1 MTTNRIAL
9 LGSAMMGAVLLCGP
23 ALAQDYGYS
32 GPAYS
37 SPAYDAPPPRYD
49 APPARYD
56 VERPADTVEHVIV
69 RPDYDYVEKHQLIG
83 HINGEVDPV
92 EYGISRPVN
101 FSDIDLSRHEGYV
114 ELRERVRD
122 TAEDLCAGLDDQFP
136 ELRGDRSA
144 DQECVRSA
152 TRNAMRDVLDRNG

>member
-23 ALAQDYGYS
+23 ALAQDYGY
-32 GPAYS
+32 A
-37 SPAYDAPPPRYD
+37 SPGYDAPP
-49 APPARYD
+49 RYD

-83 HINGEVDPV
+83 HINGQVNPV

-101 FSDIDLSRHEGYV
+101 FSDIDLSRHAGYV
-114 ELRERVRD
+114 ELRERIRD

-144 DQECVRSA
+144 DQECVRNA
-152 TRNAMRDVLDRNG
+152 TRNAMRDVLDHDG

>member
-32 GPAYS
+32 S
-37 SPAYDAPPPRYD
+37 SGYDAPPP
-49 APPARYD
+49 RYD

-101 FSDIDLSRHEGYV
+101 FSDIDLSRHAGYV
-114 ELRERVRD
+114 ELRERIRD

-144 DQECVRSA
+144 DQECVRNA
-152 TRNAMRDVLDRNG
+152 TRNAMRDVLDRDG

>member
-23 ALAQDYGYS
+23 ALAQDTGYANP
-32 GPAYS
+32 G
-37 SPAYDAPPPRYD
+37 YDAPPP
-49 APPARYD
+49 RYD

-83 HINGEVDPV
+83 HINGEVNPV

-114 ELRERVRD
+114 ELRERIRD

-144 DQECVRSA
+144 DQECVRNA
-152 TRNAMRDVLDRNG
+152 TRNAMRDVLDRDG

>member
-32 GPAYS
+32 S
-37 SPAYDAPPPRYD
+37 SGYDAPPP
-49 APPARYD
+49 RYD

-92 EYGISRPVN
+92 EYNISRPVN
-101 FSDIDLSRHEGYV
+101 FSDIDLSRHAGYV

-144 DQECVRSA
+144 DQECVRNA
-152 TRNAMRDVLDRNG
+152 TRNAMRDVLDRDG

>member
-32 GPAYS
+32 GPAY
-37 SPAYDAPPPRYD
+37 APPGYG

-92 EYGISRPVN
+92 EYNISRPVN
-101 FSDIDLSRHEGYV
+101 FSDIDLSRHAGFV

-144 DQECVRSA
+144 DQECVRNA
-152 TRNAMRDVLDRNG
+152 TRNAMRDVLDRDG